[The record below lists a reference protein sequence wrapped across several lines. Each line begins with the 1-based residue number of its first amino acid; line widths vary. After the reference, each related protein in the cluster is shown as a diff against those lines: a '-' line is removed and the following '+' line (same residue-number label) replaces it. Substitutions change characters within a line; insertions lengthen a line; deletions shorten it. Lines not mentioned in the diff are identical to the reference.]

1 VTAMA
6 SALRSTAERSSSLEQ
21 VRSFVA
27 RDTSALACRSQA
39 VIEAV
44 PTPAQRDIA
53 LLDAQTGA
61 ERIQHVSW
69 DSPLKLRT
77 VTSRSRPCGY
87 WLAARADNVV
97 DRLKLMGIQVL
108 RVAEGGSLLADSY
121 ERAGPGAALRRNTI
135 DAPVGSY
142 YVPLNQPLAQVA
154 VAALEPDSA
163 AGYVAR
169 GVIDDVSEVARIVST
184 PSLVFEESN

>member
-1 VTAMA
+1 M
-6 SALRSTAERSSSLEQ
+6 
-21 VRSFVA
+21 RSFVA

-97 DRLKLMGIQVL
+97 DRLKLMGIQVYGNL
-108 RVAEGGSLLADSY
+108 VVA
-121 ERAGPGAALRRNTI
+121 
-135 DAPVGSY
+135 
-142 YVPLNQPLAQVA
+142 
-154 VAALEPDSA
+154 
-163 AGYVAR
+163 
-169 GVIDDVSEVARIVST
+169 DV
-184 PSLVFEESN
+184 